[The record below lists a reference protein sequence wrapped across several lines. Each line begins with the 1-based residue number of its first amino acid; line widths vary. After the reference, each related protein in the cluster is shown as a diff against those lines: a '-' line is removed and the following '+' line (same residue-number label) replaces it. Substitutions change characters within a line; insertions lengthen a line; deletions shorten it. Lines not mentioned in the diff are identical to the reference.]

1 MKTAHVHTWILR
13 ASAVVLALSMGAGEC
28 VAEGRAGPSMVI
40 AAVTS
45 AMDLTGRWDGA
56 WESTRY
62 SVNGLLTTQ
71 LVQSGA
77 ALTGDVTILGSGCT
91 AGGTVSGTVSGA
103 TVIFGAVA
111 AGDEEQTNFVG
122 TMSGDGKTMSGT
134 YEVTSGPCGRD
145 IGLWSVIK
153 VSLLCDVNNDSAID
167 RQDAIDLAQFL
178 LAGVGLPSE
187 ADCNQD
193 GQVNWRDVLAILKSR
208 QQ

>member
-1 MKTAHVHTWILR
+1 MKTAHVHIWVLR

-28 VAEGRAGPSMVI
+28 VADSRVGPSIVI

-71 LVQSGA
+71 LVQSAA
-77 ALTGDVTILGSGCT
+77 ALTGDVTVLGSGCT
-91 AGGTVSGTVSGA
+91 VGGTVSGAVTGDTV
-103 TVIFGAVA
+103 VFGAVA
-111 AGDEEQTNFVG
+111 TGEEQTSFVG
-122 TMSGDGKTMSGT
+122 TVSGDGKTMSGT
-134 YEVTSGPCGRD
+134 YEVTSGPCGGD
-145 IGLWSVIK
+145 VGIWSVTE